1 MARTAQPF
9 DGVQDLGERAG
20 LNRFEL
26 EALAAAGALAGL
38 SGHRHRAYWNVAGYL
53 PPLPAA
59 PVDDDAIA
67 LPLLAAPTEGQDI
80 VADYNAVGLTLGR
93 HPVALLRERL
103 AGSGILSAGELAACG
118 SGSAVRVAGIVITR
132 QRPDSAS
139 GVTFVTLEDESG
151 HVNIVVWRALG
162 DAQRPALVDSRLLE
176 VRGELQREAGV
187 THVIARQL
195 VDRSRWLGALMAPSR
210 DFH

>member
-1 MARTAQPF
+1 
-9 DGVQDLGERAG
+9 
-20 LNRFEL
+20 
-26 EALAAAGALAGL
+26 
-38 SGHRHRAYWNVAGYL
+38 
-53 PPLPAA
+53 
-59 PVDDDAIA
+59 VDDDATA

-103 AGSGILSAGELAACG
+103 AGGGILSAGELAVCG
-118 SGSAVRVAGIVITR
+118 TGSAVRVAGIVITR

-151 HVNIVVWRALG
+151 HVNIVVWRDLG
-162 DAQRPALVDSRLLE
+162 DAQRPALVKSRLLE

-195 VDRSRWLGALMAPSR
+195 VDRSRWLGALLAPSR